1 MPFQYLMASEAESM
15 MAAANCAVAVAASW
29 PNKVALFPL
38 ILRSYFNQSKSQI
51 SCGLVLH
58 ERKWKNPNDLVVAV
72 IIFLLLQLWPLLQAI
87 RIGRSPRNRPT
98 K

>member
-1 MPFQYLMASEAESM
+1 M

-72 IIFLLLQLWPLLQAI
+72 IIFLSSYSF
-87 RIGRSPRNRPT
+87 GRSCRPSESAAVLATDPRNDGSQ
-98 K
+98 